1 MNDKWQGWAAAGA
14 VLMVVVGAFRVFS
27 GIVGLFNDQWL
38 VRSLGGGYY
47 FVDVSALAW
56 WFIVIGVILLLA
68 GYAVMNGKTWG
79 RVVGVVA
86 VSIALV
92 SELMWIPLYPIWSIL
107 LVVLYTF
114 VIIGLVMARPAERS

>member
-92 SELMWIPLYPIWSIL
+92 SESH
-107 LVVLYTF
+107 VD
-114 VIIGLVMARPAERS
+114 PALSEVRVDPSSSSSTPSSSSDS